1 MRRQKS
7 FHRSHDLFCLCSPL
21 YAYKTKKEVK
31 INDSFFQCNSG
42 KKTPTPNNDSI
53 RKHKVHWLLNSVW
66 KPVRWKVY
74 CTEGLHISLLG
85 RTTPFLRKKPP
96 DLCGSVIEGGRSI
109 HWHKYLG
116 GCHVILMYGLWNL
129 MGLVF
134 GHKTAAG
141 PHSIARLFCLRF
153 LQAWKNI
160 EHA

>member
-1 MRRQKS
+1 MQSSMHTKQK
-7 FHRSHDLFCLCSPL
+7 
-21 YAYKTKKEVK
+21 K
-31 INDSFFQCNSG
+31 
-42 KKTPTPNNDSI
+42 
-53 RKHKVHWLLNSVW
+53 
-66 KPVRWKVY
+66 RWKLMILFSSATQEKKPQLQIMIQSASTKFIDYWIQFGNLCAEKCIVLK
-74 CTEGLHISLLG
+74 GFIFHSWV